1 MMNDYL
7 FFGSMKLIGGIL
19 P

>member
-1 MMNDYL
+1 MMNDYW

>member
-1 MMNDYL
+1 MNDYL